1 MKYQKELVAGS
12 RHHRARGD
20 VPLGIASAKRIVTL
34 EKGAEAGDRAFFP
47 RVLAAVRPERLQES
61 LAPARG
67 HVPRIMNGVRSPLAT
82 FSRICR

>member
-1 MKYQKELVAGS
+1 MKYQKELVAGACD
-12 RHHRARGD
+12 HRARGD
-20 VPLGIASAKRIVTL
+20 VPLGIASAKGIVTL

-61 LAPARG
+61 LAPARS
-67 HVPRIMNGVRSPLAT
+67 HLLQIMKGVRSPLAT